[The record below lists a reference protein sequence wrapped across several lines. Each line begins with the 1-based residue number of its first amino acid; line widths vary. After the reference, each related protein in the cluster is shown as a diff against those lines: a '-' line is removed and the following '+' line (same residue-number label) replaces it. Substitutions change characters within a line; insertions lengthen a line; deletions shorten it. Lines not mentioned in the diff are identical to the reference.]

1 MFLGHSH
8 VHTHSHSH
16 EVKSVQEDEEEM
28 GFMDPMK
35 SVVSHSAESDFI
47 MSVKKTNKLNE
58 KASHNTTDQT
68 LLDSTRSVVKKKPG
82 CNILCKIFFKIKKK
96 IFSLEKF
103 SF

>member
-1 MFLGHSH
+1 
-8 VHTHSHSH
+8 
-16 EVKSVQEDEEEM
+16 M

-35 SVVSHSAESDFI
+35 SVVSHSAKSDFI
-47 MSVKKTNKLNE
+47 MSVKKINKLNE

-82 CNILCKIFFKIKKK
+82 CNILCKIFLKIKKK